1 VRFVPLL
8 APDLGDAAN
17 AVGERRGNDFGVDD
31 TDVWPTIVLVLV
43 GSKSWSPASPA
54 PALRATSPAS
64 TRIIGAGPSHERT
77 DSMNS
82 TVLFVIAAILVIVGL
97 VMLFQGS
104 IILGVVLILA
114 GLLVGP
120 GGYSVFRSRHA

>member
-17 AVGERRGNDFGVDD
+17 AVGERKGSDFGVDV
-31 TDVWPTIVLVLV
+31 TDVWATIVLVLV
-43 GSKSWSPASPA
+43 GSKSWFPASPA
-54 PALRATSPAS
+54 PAVRPLAGIDAFFD
-64 TRIIGAGPSHERT
+64 AGPSHERT

-120 GGYSVFRSRHA
+120 GGYSVFRSRQA